1 MAPKAMAL
9 LPSGAAATALAG
21 ATQLAATRRHWAR
34 CFRLLRGSVCRPLP
48 SLVALVCL
56 ALGAAGCAREPHPS
70 LGQLESFAFVPRGQA
85 DRSFGMGSGLPLTV
99 GASRDLFVDLFEVSR
114 DEFERWMGTQP
125 LPRGLAAQGA
135 QVDGS
140 HGAWP
145 AYCDFFEA
153 RELARRRGMR
163 LLTVGEWLYVA
174 GGPVAQR
181 YPWGRVFQSSLANTL
196 ELGLLRPVPVG
207 TFENGRSPFGCYDML
222 GNVAEWVEGR
232 APNALESP
240 VRAENATLCTV
251 MGGSFLSRVRPLYE
265 LDREIGVTYPAES
278 LPPGTRSIA
287 LGVRCAVDA
296 REFLREHAGTWAG
309 QRQRVR
315 LVGERLGPAA
325 VPMLEELRGE
335 AGSPTALRWLLEGA
349 RR

>member
-1 MAPKAMAL
+1 MGRVARAPVPTRRKAARRRLAGL
-9 LPSGAAATALAG
+9 LVLALASLG
-21 ATQLAATRRHWAR
+21 CTPEPNASLDQLER
-34 CFRLLRGSVCRPLP
+34 F
-48 SLVALVCL
+48 ALVT
-56 ALGAAGCAREPHPS
+56 
-70 LGQLESFAFVPRGQA
+70 RGQA
-85 DRSFGMGSGLPLTV
+85 DRSFGMGSGLPLPV
-99 GASRDLFVDLFEVSR
+99 GTSRDLFVDLFEVSR

-125 LPRGLAAQGA
+125 EPRGLVSQAALA
-135 QVDGS
+135 DTT

-145 AYCDFFEA
+145 AYCDLFEA
-153 RELARRRGMR
+153 RELASRRGMR
-163 LLTVGEWLYVA
+163 LLTVGEWLYAA

-232 APNALESP
+232 APNALEIT
-240 VRAENATLCTV
+240 VRAENTSLGTV
-251 MGGSFLSRVRPLYE
+251 IGGSFLTRVRPLYE
-265 LDREIGVTYPAES
+265 LNREIGVTYPAES

-296 REFLREHAGTWAG
+296 QEFLRKNAGGWAG
-309 QRQRVR
+309 QRQRVQ

-335 AGSPTALRWLLEGA
+335 PGSPTAIRWLLEGA

>member
-1 MAPKAMAL
+1 MAPKAMASL
-9 LPSGAAATALAG
+9 ASGAAG
-21 ATQLAATRRHWAR
+21 ATYLSPARRLGAHRSRLRRGWTGRALWSLA
-34 CFRLLRGSVCRPLP
+34 
-48 SLVALVCL
+48 ALVCI
-56 ALGAAGCAREPHPS
+56 ALGAAGCAREPHHS
-70 LGQLESFAFVPRGQA
+70 LDQLESFAFVPRGQA
-85 DRSFGMGSGLPLTV
+85 DRSFGMGSGLPFPV

-125 LPRGLAAQGA
+125 EPRGLAAQGA
-135 QVDGS
+135 QMDGS

-145 AYCDFFEA
+145 AYCDLFEA
-153 RELARRRGMR
+153 REVARRRGMR

-240 VRAENATLCTV
+240 VRAQNASLGTV

-296 REFLREHAGTWAG
+296 REFLREHAGAWAG

-335 AGSPTALRWLLEGA
+335 AGSPTSLRWLLEGA